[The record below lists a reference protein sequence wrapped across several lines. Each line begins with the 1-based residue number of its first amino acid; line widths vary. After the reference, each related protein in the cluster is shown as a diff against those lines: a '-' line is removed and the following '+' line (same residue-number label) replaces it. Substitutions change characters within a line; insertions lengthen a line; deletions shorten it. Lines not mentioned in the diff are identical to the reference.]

1 MRIRFL
7 TVGGTIDK
15 VYFDKLSQYEV
26 GPPGVERI
34 LRDLPVAFE
43 YEIQSLL
50 RKDSLDMTDDD
61 RQLVVDA
68 VRQSPERLIVIT
80 HGTDTM
86 IQTAR
91 LLVGIPDR
99 RVVLT
104 GAMQP
109 ANFHNTDAIFN
120 IGQAVGV
127 LMSRAEDGVFLA
139 MSGRVFDP
147 FRVRKNRE
155 QGIFEDLDA
164 ISPNSAR
171 NP

>member
-1 MRIRFL
+1 MKIRFL

-34 LRDLPVAFE
+34 LRELPVAFE

-50 RKDSLDMTDDD
+50 RKDSLDMTDAD
-61 RQLVVDA
+61 RQLVVQA

-86 IQTAR
+86 IDTAQ
-91 LLVGIPDR
+91 LLLQIPDR

-127 LMSRAEDGVFLA
+127 LLSDVHDGVFLA

-147 FRVRKNRE
+147 RRVRKNRE
-155 QGIFEDLDA
+155 KGVFEDLDD
-164 ISPNSAR
+164 ISPNSSR
-171 NP
+171 NR

>member
-34 LRDLPVAFE
+34 LRELPVAFE
-43 YEIQSLL
+43 YEVQSLL
-50 RKDSLDMTDDD
+50 RKDSLDMDDAD
-61 RQLVVDA
+61 RQLVVQA
-68 VRQSPERLIVIT
+68 VRRSPERLIVIT

-86 IQTAR
+86 IETAR

-120 IGQAVGV
+120 IGQAIGV
-127 LMSRAEDGVFLA
+127 LMAGSEDGVFLA

-147 FRVRKNRE
+147 RRARKNRDK
-155 QGIFEDLDA
+155 GVFEDLDA

>member
-34 LRDLPVAFE
+34 LRDLPVAFD

-50 RKDSLDMTDDD
+50 RKDSLDMTDED
-61 RQLVVDA
+61 RQLVVQA

-127 LMSRAEDGVFLA
+127 LMSGPDDGVFLA

-155 QGIFEDLDA
+155 QGIFEDLDG
-164 ISPNSAR
+164 ISPNSSR